1 LRGGGTLKIP
11 NKETF
16 SAGWSA
22 LEKRLMPSYVWASDP
37 LTYWRER
44 ILFIICFFGTI
55 FGPIALI
62 PSLLLAYSEGL
73 WDIVLIDS
81 LTYVTVVAIL
91 IARNV
96 SFVIRAL
103 VLCFIIY
110 TLGISIL
117 FIMGPLGAGYIWL
130 LGASVLISTFIGIG
144 ASIFTLAVN
153 TIALLSVGIFIAYG
167 NPAWTLHVD
176 NSLKKWLVMSAN
188 FLILNVF
195 ITIITA
201 FLQNG
206 LKKALLLEE
215 ATNKSL
221 RKSEEHYRFL
231 TNNIPDIIYSID
243 GGGNIVSVNKSAL
256 ERFGYTEQ
264 EATGKPFLYFVH
276 PEDREILIKAA
287 LKDIVDMRKV
297 TTDLQFRMVTKNG
310 SSYWFEPNASSKF
323 DSNDR
328 YIGEDGVL
336 RDITKRKRAE
346 EELQN
351 TLNSLRKAVS
361 TTIQVLVS
369 AIEVRDPYT
378 AGHQRR
384 TANLACAIAIEMEL
398 PPEKVEG
405 IRMAGYIHDI
415 GKLSLPSEILSKPTK
430 LSDIEFA
437 LIKEHSRSGYEILKD
452 VESPWP
458 LAEMVYQHHERMD
471 GSGYPRKLQGN
482 DIIIEARILN
492 VADVVEAMASNRPY
506 RPSLG
511 IDSALA
517 EIEKYRGTIY
527 DDAVVD
533 ACIRLFR
540 EKGFEL
546 ESI

>member
-1 LRGGGTLKIP
+1 
-11 NKETF
+11 
-16 SAGWSA
+16 
-22 LEKRLMPSYVWASDP
+22 MPSYVWASDP

-167 NPAWTLHVD
+167 NPAWALHVD
-176 NSLKKWLVMSAN
+176 NALKKWLVMSAN